1 MIEAFDLH
9 SSVRIFHH
17 LLKHELIQK
26 ITQSDAVVIPSYSEG
41 FCYAA
46 VESVALGMP
55 IISSGR
61 GALPEVVS
69 GKFIALEKLGVT
81 ELYQAMKKSMT
92 HDWSQ
97 KEIKKFE
104 LKDTVYQYI
113 DLYETTSQLQ

>member
-1 MIEAFDLH
+1 MIEEYDLH
-9 SSVRIFHH
+9 SCVRIFHH
-17 LLKHELIQK
+17 LSKPELIEK

-69 GKFIALEKLGVT
+69 GKFITLDRLGCYRIISGYEKVDDARLE
-81 ELYQAMKKSMT
+81 
-92 HDWSQ
+92 
-97 KEIKKFE
+97 
-104 LKDTVYQYI
+104 
-113 DLYETTSQLQ
+113 